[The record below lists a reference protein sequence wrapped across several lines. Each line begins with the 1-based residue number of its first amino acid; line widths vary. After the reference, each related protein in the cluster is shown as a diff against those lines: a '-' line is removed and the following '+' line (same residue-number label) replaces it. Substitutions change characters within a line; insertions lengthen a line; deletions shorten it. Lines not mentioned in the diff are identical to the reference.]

1 MHRNCPKLAFFA
13 VDVGNALDNANGVG
27 NAKSPLHIRSMA
39 RWERRTTH
47 AAAISTV
54 AAENHG
60 GDFGL
65 HGDAIF

>member
-1 MHRNCPKLAFFA
+1 MHRNSPKLTFFA
-13 VDVGNALDNANGVG
+13 VDGANALNNANGLG
-27 NAKSPLHIRSMA
+27 NAKSPLQIRSMA
-39 RWERRTTH
+39 RWERRITH
-47 AAAISTV
+47 AAAMSTV